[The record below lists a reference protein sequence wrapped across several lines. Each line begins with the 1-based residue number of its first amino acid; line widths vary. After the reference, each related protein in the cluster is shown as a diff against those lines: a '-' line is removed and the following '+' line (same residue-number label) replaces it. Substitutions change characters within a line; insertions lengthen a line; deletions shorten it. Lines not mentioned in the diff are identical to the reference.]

1 MGKRELLLIAA
12 FLVVGALA
20 WRVTAPAGTGEG
32 SGFSIAQVVKQA
44 RAAMRGER
52 VGAPVRTTAAM
63 TPGEAA
69 KTLLLEEFA
78 GDVSVAGEDR
88 PGATAELSGS
98 VFGADE
104 AESRARLAKVAV
116 RFVEAGEVV
125 RVAVTL
131 PESQQRRPSLDLRL
145 TVPARLAVKLAR
157 IRGDVEIR
165 GVAAVDLDSRS
176 GDLSVSDIV
185 GLVRAEHRGGQVE
198 FTRVGEVTCDVSHAD
213 LRVTEVRGGL
223 ECETREGR
231 FEARGIGGTTRVE
244 SKRTDLDFET
254 LSGAVTIEAE
264 DARVV
269 LREQTGPFTFTG
281 DRSRLL
287 LALAAPVEATITVED
302 APVEVSLAR
311 GVGAAADLLVED
323 GALRLPD
330 PLQPTSR
337 HENQQA
343 FIARLGDGGKPLVV
357 RSKRGDITIRN

>member
-20 WRVTAPAGTGEG
+20 WRVTAPASTGDG
-32 SGFSIAQVVKQA
+32 SGFSIARVVRQA

-52 VGAPVRTTAAM
+52 VGAPVRTTTET
-63 TPGEAA
+63 TPGEAV

-78 GDVSVAGEDR
+78 GDVSVVGEDR

-116 RFVEAGEVV
+116 RFVEAGEVM
-125 RVAVTL
+125 RLAVTL
-131 PESQQRRPSLDLRL
+131 PEVTQHRPSLDLRL

-165 GVAAVDLDSRS
+165 GVAAVDLESRL
-176 GDLSVSDIV
+176 GDLSVSDV
-185 GLVRAEHRGGQVE
+185 AGLVRAEHRGGQVE
-198 FTRVGEVTCDVSHAD
+198 LTRVGEVTCEVSLAD

-269 LREQTGPFTFTG
+269 LREQTAPITFTG

-287 LALAAPVEATITVED
+287 LALAAPVEATITAED

-311 GVGAAADLLVED
+311 GVGAAADLEVVD
-323 GALRLPD
+323 AALRLPE
-330 PLQPTSR
+330 PLQPTSAS
-337 HENQQA
+337 ENRQVFA
-343 FIARLGDGGKPLVV
+343 GPVGGGGAPLVV
-357 RSKRGDITIRN
+357 RSRRGDVTVRR